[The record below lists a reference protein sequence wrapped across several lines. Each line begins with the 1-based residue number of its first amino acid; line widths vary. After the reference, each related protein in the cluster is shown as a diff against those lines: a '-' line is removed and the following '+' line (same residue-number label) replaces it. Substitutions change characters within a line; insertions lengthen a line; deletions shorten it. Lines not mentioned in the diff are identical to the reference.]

1 MFSSNAVFAYPC
13 DDGNGGDNIQH
24 EGQDF
29 NDHDETNPRE
39 ETDEHKN
46 EAHADDDSTYRYSWQ
61 LQLQPS
67 LPPTSVLLVPIP
79 SPTMRKKFRIFTLTQ
94 TKPRRWRLTS

>member
-1 MFSSNAVFAYPC
+1 MTEMGEIRISM
-13 DDGNGGDNIQH
+13 H

-29 NDHDETNPRE
+29 NDHDETKPRE
-39 ETDEHKN
+39 ETDEHKI

-67 LPPTSVLLVPIP
+67 LLAIRASGLDSLI
-79 SPTMRKKFRIFTLTQ
+79 
-94 TKPRRWRLTS
+94 